1 MKRIALVL
9 LAVMAL
15 FTMAQAEAEGLVL
28 STAFPSQVVSTGES
42 LNISVELSNPTEAAQ
57 TAEVE
62 VASAPQDWQAVL
74 FGGGR
79 AVRSVYLAPGESR
92 SLSLQVEVPD
102 DAAEGTYRI
111 EVTAESEAGEASL
124 PLDLIVGQ
132 VAPAQLEMSVELP
145 VLRGSPTSSFDFQAE
160 VTNDSGQDMLV
171 NFEADVPENF
181 AVTFSRQFGGEEV
194 TSLPVSAGQSESVQI
209 SLDPPDRAAAGE
221 YPITV
226 RAVGEGV
233 EASLDL
239 TAVVTGQPRLN
250 VSGPDGRLSGNVT
263 SGETSELTIVVT
275 NDGSAPASN
284 IEMDASEPRQWNVEF
299 EPQVIERLGPDE
311 QIEVSASITPAD
323 QAVAGDYMMTVRASP
338 ENGSTSSA
346 DFRVTLQTS
355 TQWGVVGL
363 VLIAAALAVVALAV
377 SRFGR
382 R

>member
-1 MKRIALVL
+1 MRRVALVVIALFATL
-9 LAVMAL
+9 S
-15 FTMAQAEAEGLVL
+15 MAQAEAEGLVL
-28 STAFPSQVVSTGES
+28 STAFPSQVVSVGES
-42 LNISVELSNPTEAAQ
+42 LNISVEISNPTEAAQ
-57 TAEVE
+57 IAEVE
-62 VASAPQDWQAVL
+62 VASAPQDWQVIL
-74 FGGGR
+74 LGGGR

-102 DAAEGTYRI
+102 DAAESTYRI
-111 EVTAESEAGEASL
+111 EVTAESGAGEASL

-145 VLRGSPTSSFDFQAE
+145 VLRGSPNSSFDFQAE

-171 NFEADVPENF
+171 NFEADAPENF
-181 AVTFSRQFGGEEV
+181 GVTFSRQFGGEEV

-209 SLDPPDRAAAGE
+209 SVDPPDRAAAGE
-221 YPITV
+221 YPIAV

-263 SGETSELTIVVT
+263 SGETSELMIVVV
-275 NDGSAPASN
+275 NEGSAPASN
-284 IEMDASEPRQWNVEF
+284 IEMGASEPRQWNVEF
-299 EPQVIERLGPDE
+299 EPQVLEQLGPGE
-311 QIEVSASITPAD
+311 QIEVTASITPAD

-346 DFRVTLQTS
+346 DFRLTLQTS